1 MAETVRVGAGAGYA
15 GDRWAPAVE
24 LAEKGEIDFL
34 AFECL
39 AERTI
44 ARETLTRL
52 NDPEA
57 GYNPLLRER
66 MSAVLPTCI
75 EKSIRVITNMGAA
88 NPMEAARQTYKVA
101 CHLGLAKTRVA
112 VVLGDDVRETLANM
126 PHLEFIETRTPLEE
140 VLPGMASWLR

>member
-15 GDRWAPAVE
+15 GDRWALAVE

-88 NPMEAARQTYKVA
+88 NPMEATRQTYKVA
-101 CHLGLAKTRVA
+101 CHLGFTKTRVA
-112 VVLGDDVRETLANM
+112 VVLGDDV
-126 PHLEFIETRTPLEE
+126 
-140 VLPGMASWLR
+140 